1 MSVRFHIMI
10 LSGGSLIGQNILDS
24 LEGRR
29 DRVRLTGVNRDA
41 DHPRLFRYDRV
52 HLCPPL
58 EADSFRPFL
67 LDLVERERPDAI
79 LPGRDHDTVELAELA
94 AAFPELRKRIPCGD
108 PEAARTLN
116 DKGLS
121 YRFAERHALPFAPT
135 CLVEDEGREAVR
147 AWAAAQGFPL
157 LAKPRRGY
165 GSLGVRILTRPEQ
178 LDAFLDRHGEGYIL
192 QKYLDLDPERE
203 RFIEE
208 YLRDLDCG
216 VPLFAH
222 LPEERQY
229 AGQAVIAPDG
239 RVGRVFTS
247 VNRMVIGRCERSAP
261 HPDPELEA
269 VTRAYAEAMAASGW
283 RGMFNLQCRRTPD
296 AYAAHEMNGRMSG
309 STSARRWLG
318 YDEVR
323 ELLSTWFGVDIG
335 PDGREGGARG
345 AESGEGTV
353 CRSLSDDFVARR
365 DVERLA
371 RERVWDRDSNPGHP
385 PIRARVRDANP
396 GHPRNR
402 VRDSDQGEGGQER
415 RG

>member
-1 MSVRFHIMI
+1 MTGRFHIMV

-29 DRVRLTGVNRDA
+29 ERVRLTGVNQHA
-41 DHPRLFRYDRV
+41 GHPRLYRYDRV

-58 EADSFRPFL
+58 ESDTFRPFL
-67 LDLVERERPDAI
+67 LELIERERPDAI

-94 AAFPELRKRIPCGD
+94 AASPELRPRIPCGD
-108 PEAARTLN
+108 PEAARTMN

-121 YRFAERHALPFAPT
+121 CRFAVRRGLPFAPT

-165 GSLGVRILTRPEQ
+165 GSLGVRILTRSRQ
-178 LDAFLDRHGEGYIL
+178 LEAFLDRHGEGYIL
-192 QKYLDLDPERE
+192 QKYLDLRPERE

-216 VPLFAH
+216 VPLFFD
-222 LPEERQY
+222 LPEEGQY

-261 HPDPELEA
+261 HLDPALEA
-269 VTRAYAEAMAASGW
+269 LTRAYAEAMASSGW

-296 AYAAHEMNGRMSG
+296 GYAAHEMNGRMSG

-323 ELLSTWFGVDIG
+323 ELVSGFFGVDIG
-335 PDGREGGARG
+335 PDRREEGV
-345 AESGEGTV
+345 EPGEGVV

-365 DVERLA
+365 ELDRLA
-371 RERVWDRDSNPGHP
+371 RDRIWDRDTNPGHP
-385 PIRARVRDANP
+385 PNGAPDRDANP

-402 VRDSDQGEGGQER
+402 SQGSGPVGGGGKR